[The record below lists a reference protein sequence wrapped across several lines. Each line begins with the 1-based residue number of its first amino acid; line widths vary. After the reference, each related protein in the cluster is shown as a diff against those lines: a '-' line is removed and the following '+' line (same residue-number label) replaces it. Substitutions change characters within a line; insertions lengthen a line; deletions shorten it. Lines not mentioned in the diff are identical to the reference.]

1 MKSTPPASLLAALL
15 LAGAAS
21 AQTNA
26 PASTP
31 SESVPWP
38 SHPLTLNEAL
48 DTTIRQSPAI
58 LKGKQD
64 IEEAYGVALELRSA
78 IRPRFSASGAYQAVD
93 QASIEIPPI
102 PGFDFRFQNDQTWN
116 ANILVSQPVYA
127 GGRLRS
133 RVRAGDLTEEAALAQ
148 FQATVADAVLEVKIN
163 YDDVLLASEQI
174 KTQEASIALL
184 ERELTDQ
191 RRRFDAGTAP
201 RFNVLRAE
209 VELANARPKLIRA
222 QNAFRITKNNL
233 ATRLGW
239 TIPTN
244 ATENIPLEL
253 ADKLEARPFELSLP
267 VAIARGLQQRPEL
280 VARKTDV
287 KLRREGVKQAQADY
301 YPAVSIAGGYQ
312 WRSTTFQDDI
322 SVNFDGWTAGAQL
335 NWSIWDFGA
344 TRGRVK
350 AAKARLER
358 SSVVVDD
365 TTRQV
370 ETEVRTA
377 YSNFIEAQQVLESQ
391 SKVIEQADEA
401 VRLAMARNDAGSG
414 TQLDVLSAQT
424 ALTDA
429 RTIQSLALRDYAV
442 ALARLE
448 RAIGEGARVVPGK

>member
-1 MKSTPPASLLAALL
+1 MNHRPHWSLIAALL
-15 LAGAAS
+15 LAGS
-21 AQTNA
+21 LQAQTNA
-26 PASTP
+26 PISAGP
-31 SESVPWP
+31 LPWP
-38 SHPLTLNEAL
+38 DHPLTLNEAL
-48 DTTIRQSPAI
+48 DVTLRQSPAI

-64 IEEAYGVALELRSA
+64 IEEAYGVSLELRSA
-78 IRPRFSASGAYQAVD
+78 IRPRLSASGTYQAID

-102 PGFDFRFQNDQTWN
+102 PGFDIRFQNDQTWN
-116 ANILVSQPVYA
+116 ANILVSQPVFA
-127 GGRLRS
+127 GGKLRS
-133 RVRAGDLTEEAALAQ
+133 RVRAGDLTEKAALAQ

-163 YDDVLLASEQI
+163 YDDVLLAAEQI
-174 KTQEASIALL
+174 KTQEASIELL
-184 ERELTDQ
+184 GRELTDQ
-191 RRRFDAGTAP
+191 KRRFDAGTAP

-239 TIPTN
+239 NIPTN
-244 ATENIPLEL
+244 STENIPLEL
-253 ADKLEARPFELSLP
+253 ADKLEAKPFDLSLP
-267 VAIARGLQQRPEL
+267 VAIARGIEQRPEL
-280 VARKTDV
+280 EARKTDV

-301 YPAVSIAGGYQ
+301 YPAISVGGGYQ
-312 WRSTTFQDDI
+312 WKSTVFQDDL

-344 TRGRVK
+344 TQGRVR
-350 AAKARLER
+350 AAKARLDR
-358 SSVVVDD
+358 STIVVDD

-370 ETEVRTA
+370 ETEIRTA

-391 SKVIEQADEA
+391 NKVIEQADEA

-424 ALTDA
+424 ALTDS
-429 RTIQSLALRDYAV
+429 RTTQSLALRDYAV

-448 RAIGEGARVVPGK
+448 RAIGEGARLVPTP

>member
-1 MKSTPPASLLAALL
+1 D
-15 LAGAAS
+15 
-21 AQTNA
+21 
-26 PASTP
+26 
-31 SESVPWP
+31 V
-38 SHPLTLNEAL
+38 
-48 DTTIRQSPAI
+48 
-58 LKGKQD
+58 
-64 IEEAYGVALELRSA
+64 EEAYGIALELRAA
-78 IRPRFSASGAYQAVD
+78 IRPRISASGMYQAVD
-93 QASIEIPPI
+93 NASIEVPPI
-102 PGFDFRFQNDQTWN
+102 PGFNFQFQNDQSWN
-116 ANILVSQPVYA
+116 ANILVSQPVFA

-148 FQATVADAVLEVKIN
+148 FQALVADAVLEVKVN
-163 YDDVLLASEQI
+163 YDDVLLAAEQI
-174 KTQEASIALL
+174 KTQEASVALL
-184 ERELTDQ
+184 EQELTDQ
-191 RRRFDAGTAP
+191 KRRFDAGTAP

-222 QNAFRITKNNL
+222 QNFFRITKNNL

-239 TIPTN
+239 DIPTN
-244 ATENIPLEL
+244 TTENIPLDL
-253 ADKLEARPFELSLP
+253 ADRLEAKPFDLSLP
-267 VAIARGLQQRPEL
+267 VALARGIQQRPEL
-280 VARKTDV
+280 MARKTDV

-301 YPAVSIAGGYQ
+301 YPAVGIAGGYQ
-312 WRSTTFQDDI
+312 WRSTIFQDDL
-322 SVNFDGWTAGAQL
+322 SVNFDGWTAGAQM

-358 SSVVVDD
+358 SQVDVDD
-365 TTRQV
+365 TARQI
-370 ETEVRTA
+370 EREIRTA

-429 RTIQSLALRDYAV
+429 RTIQSVALRDYAV

-448 RAIGEGARVVPGK
+448 RAIGEGARLVPPK

>member
-1 MKSTPPASLLAALL
+1 MNLRFHSSFFAALL
-15 LAGAAS
+15 FAGSVA
-21 AQTNA
+21 AQTNTTPA
-26 PASTP
+26 PASAP
-31 SESVPWP
+31 APWP
-38 SHPLTLNEAL
+38 EHPLSLHEAL
-48 DTTIRQSPAI
+48 EITLRQSPAI

-64 IEEAYGVALELRSA
+64 IEESYGISLELRSS
-78 IRPRFSASGAYQAVD
+78 IRPRLTASGTYQAID

-102 PGFDFRFQNDQTWN
+102 PGFDLRFQNDQAWN
-116 ANILVSQPVYA
+116 ANILVSQPIFA
-127 GGRLRS
+127 GGKLRS
-133 RVRAGDLTEEAALAQ
+133 RVRAGDLTEKAALAQ

-163 YDDVLLASEQI
+163 YDDILLAAEQI
-174 KTQEASIALL
+174 KVQKASIELL

-191 RRRFDAGTAP
+191 KRRFDAGTAP

-239 TIPTN
+239 NIPANT
-244 ATENIPLEL
+244 AENIPLEL
-253 ADKLEARPFELSLP
+253 ADRLEARPFDLSLP
-267 VAIARGLQQRPEL
+267 VAIARGIEQRPEL
-280 VARKTDV
+280 AARKTDV
-287 KLRREGVKQAQADY
+287 QLRKEGVKQAQADY

-312 WRSTTFQDDI
+312 WKSTIFQNDL
-322 SVNFDGWTAGAQL
+322 SVNFDGWTAGAQM

-350 AAKARLER
+350 SAKAKLER
-358 SSVVVDD
+358 SNIVVDD

-370 ETEVRTA
+370 ETEIRTA

-391 SKVIEQADEA
+391 NKVIEQADEA

-424 ALTDA
+424 ALTDS
-429 RTIQSLALRDYAV
+429 RTTQSLALRDYAV

-448 RAIGEGARVVPGK
+448 RSIGEGTRLLPTP

>member
-1 MKSTPPASLLAALL
+1 MNHRPHWSLIAALL
-15 LAGAAS
+15 LAGS
-21 AQTNA
+21 LQAQTNA
-26 PASTP
+26 PISAGP
-31 SESVPWP
+31 LPWP
-38 SHPLTLNEAL
+38 DHPLTLNEAL
-48 DTTIRQSPAI
+48 DVTLRQSPAI

-64 IEEAYGVALELRSA
+64 IEEAYGVSLELRSA
-78 IRPRFSASGAYQAVD
+78 IRPRFSASGTYQAID

-102 PGFDFRFQNDQTWN
+102 PGFDIRFQNDQTWN
-116 ANILVSQPVYA
+116 ANILVSQPVFA
-127 GGRLRS
+127 GGKLRS
-133 RVRAGDLTEEAALAQ
+133 RVRAGDLTEKAALAQ

-163 YDDVLLASEQI
+163 YDDVLLAAEQI
-174 KTQEASIALL
+174 KTQEASIELL
-184 ERELTDQ
+184 GRELTDQ
-191 RRRFDAGTAP
+191 KRRFDAGTAP

-239 TIPTN
+239 NIPTN
-244 ATENIPLEL
+244 STENIPLEL
-253 ADKLEARPFELSLP
+253 ADKLEAKPFDLSLP
-267 VAIARGLQQRPEL
+267 VAIARGIEQRPEL
-280 VARKTDV
+280 EARKTDV

-301 YPAVSIAGGYQ
+301 YPAISVGGGYQ
-312 WRSTTFQDDI
+312 WKSTVFQDDL

-344 TRGRVK
+344 TQGRVR
-350 AAKARLER
+350 AAKARLDR
-358 SSVVVDD
+358 STIVVDD

-370 ETEVRTA
+370 ETEIRTA

-391 SKVIEQADEA
+391 NKVIEQADEA

-424 ALTDA
+424 ALTDS
-429 RTIQSLALRDYAV
+429 RTTQSLALRDYAV

-448 RAIGEGARVVPGK
+448 RAIGEGARLVPTP